1 MKVAKKTLE
10 KTEFG
15 KVEKIL
21 KEYKH
26 YNAYIRI
33 SELNKEI
40 HSDNEEYLVKQDK
53 KIDYYK
59 KMNLNVSKCLEVLN
73 NDELEFVKELYFNGK
88 TVISIIPILR
98 KVLNNFSAKDITILN
113 KCSTIK
119 RLILTKL
126 LNENILGVE
135 NI

>member
-1 MKVAKKTLE
+1 MG

-15 KVEKIL
+15 KIEKIL

-26 YNAYIRI
+26 YNTYIRI
-33 SELNKEI
+33 AELNKEI
-40 HSDNEEYLVKQDK
+40 HSNNEEYLLKQDK
-53 KIDYYK
+53 RIEYYK
-59 KMNLNVSKCLEVLN
+59 KMNSNVAKCLKVLS

-98 KVLNNFSAKDITILN
+98 KVLNNFLAKDITILN